1 MVIIRKVVFDGLP
14 KEKTSFHITMANVFQ
29 LLTLCHCKNIG
40 RRWNC
45 PLFPAEKFLLQK
57 HQLFFSW
64 NQRKHDYFHFLCSI
78 LIGRSFVR
86 TFIRSDNCLPLLST
100 GGLCLDDFV
109 LTCSLQFLCCDL
121 CDEAGMCPPWTALRE
136 VTLLSLDIVLVP
148 VTGSVL
154 AAPRSWLFGQWLD
167 NTRLILTI
175 SSRM

>member
-1 MVIIRKVVFDGLP
+1 
-14 KEKTSFHITMANVFQ
+14 MANVFQ

-57 HQLFFSW
+57 LQLFFSW

-86 TFIRSDNCLPLLST
+86 TFIRSDYCLPLYQLIKIWLVREA
-100 GGLCLDDFV
+100 GGLCLVDFV

-121 CDEAGMCPPWTALRE
+121 CDEAGMCLPWM
-136 VTLLSLDIVLVP
+136 TLLSLDIVLVP
-148 VTGSVL
+148 VTGSVP